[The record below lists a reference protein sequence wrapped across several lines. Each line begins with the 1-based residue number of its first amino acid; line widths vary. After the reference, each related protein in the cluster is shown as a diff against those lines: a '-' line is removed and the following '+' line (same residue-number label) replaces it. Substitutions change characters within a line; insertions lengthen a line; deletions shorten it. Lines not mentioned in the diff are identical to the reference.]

1 MVMIRSVA
9 PGRESSMEMEAPESE
24 RILRILAPPFP
35 IMAPATS
42 LGIVT

>member
-1 MVMIRSVA
+1 MVMTRSVA
-9 PGRESSMEMEAPESE
+9 PGRGSSIEIDAPESE

-35 IMAPATS
+35 IIAPAES